1 MLIAI
6 LFDKFKASTE
16 VTGFSLFEPKK
27 IQSINMQLLFPYVFK

>member
-27 IQSINMQLLFPYVFK
+27 FNP